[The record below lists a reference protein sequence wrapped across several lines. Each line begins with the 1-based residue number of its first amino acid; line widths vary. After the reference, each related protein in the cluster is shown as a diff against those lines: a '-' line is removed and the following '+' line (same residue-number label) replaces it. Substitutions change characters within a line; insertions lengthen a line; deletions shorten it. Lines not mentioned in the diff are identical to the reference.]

1 MSRHVRSVAVTGA
14 LGNLGNKLLQHLAAN
29 SQVKHLIAL
38 DRKPPEEMHRSSMLD
53 CVGERDVEIE
63 WVECDLSDWED
74 LRWRDAF
81 DRSEVVVHFAAQ
93 NPYPDASWS
102 DADTSLIININ
113 TAHAAEESPLTNRY
127 VFATSNHV
135 MGQYKDEKMSP
146 GSLSPDLDPAVGT
159 VWNSGTKDID
169 STRYASAKWAGER
182 LCDFLGK
189 RSANSTS
196 FVSIRIGWC
205 QPGANETSTLSA
217 TGTPTLKQNHAE
229 NNNTDR
235 WFKQMWLSNR
245 DFCHL
250 FQQAIEA
257 ENHTWPN
264 NAIIVNGMSDNAD
277 MPWDLKPTRKY
288 LNYNPMDDV
297 FSEEKNR

>member
-1 MSRHVRSVAVTGA
+1 
-14 LGNLGNKLLQHLAAN
+14 
-29 SQVKHLIAL
+29 
-38 DRKPPEEMHRSSMLD
+38 
-53 CVGERDVEIE
+53 
-63 WVECDLSDWED
+63 
-74 LRWRDAF
+74 
-81 DRSEVVVHFAAQ
+81 
-93 NPYPDASWS
+93 
-102 DADTSLIININ
+102 
-113 TAHAAEESPLTNRY
+113 
-127 VFATSNHV
+127 

-159 VWNSGTKDID
+159 VWNSGDKDID

-182 LCDFLGK
+182 LCDFLGR

-257 ENHTWPN
+257 ESDTWPN

-277 MPWDLKPTRKY
+277 MAWDLKPTRKY

-297 FSEEKNR
+297 FSEEKNG